1 MNKLKIILLVFVCL
15 LVNSCG
21 IYNFTGSS
29 KIDAKTFQVNRFQNL
44 APLVQPGIDRL
55 FTVKLQDLIQSQTNL
70 SITNKEGDL
79 VYEGEIVDYTV
90 SPTTITADIKA
101 AQSRLSIQV
110 NIRFINKK
118 KETDNFE
125 RRFSHFYDFPGNEL
139 PRGAILNTALDEIY
153 ARITQD
159 IFNETLAKW

>member
-1 MNKLKIILLVFVCL
+1 MNKIKIILLLFVCL

-101 AQSRLSIQV
+101 AQSRLTIQV

-118 KETDNFE
+118 KEADNFE

>member
-101 AQSRLSIQV
+101 AQSRLTIQV

>member
-1 MNKLKIILLVFVCL
+1 MNNLKIILLVFVCL

-44 APLVQPGIDRL
+44 APLVEPGIDRL

>member
-15 LVNSCG
+15 LANSCG

>member
-1 MNKLKIILLVFVCL
+1 MNKLKIILLLSIFL
-15 LVNSCG
+15 LINSCG

-29 KIDAKTFQVNRFQNL
+29 KIDAKTFQVNRFQNI
-44 APLVQPGIDRL
+44 APLVEPGIDRT

-101 AQSRLSIQV
+101 AQSRLTIQV
-110 NIRFINKK
+110 NVRFINKK
-118 KETDNFE
+118 KEADNFE

-139 PRGAILNTALDEIY
+139 PRGAILHTALDEIY
-153 ARITQD
+153 VRITQD

>member
-21 IYNFTGSS
+21 IYNFTGSN

-101 AQSRLSIQV
+101 AQSRLTIQV

>member
-1 MNKLKIILLVFVCL
+1 MNKIKIILLVFVCL
-15 LVNSCG
+15 IVNSCG

-101 AQSRLSIQV
+101 AQSRLTIQV

-118 KETDNFE
+118 KEADNFE

>member
-1 MNKLKIILLVFVCL
+1 MNKLKIILLLSIFL
-15 LVNSCG
+15 LINSCG

-29 KIDAKTFQVNRFQNL
+29 KIDAKTFQVNRFQNI
-44 APLVQPGIDRL
+44 APLVEPGIDRT

-101 AQSRLSIQV
+101 AQSRLTVQV
-110 NIRFINKK
+110 NVRFINKK
-118 KETDNFE
+118 KEADNFE
-125 RRFSHFYDFPGNEL
+125 KRFSHFYDFPGNEL

-153 ARITQD
+153 VRITQD

>member
-1 MNKLKIILLVFVCL
+1 MNKLKIILLLLICL
-15 LVNSCG
+15 LINSCG

-29 KIDAKTFQVNRFQNL
+29 KIDAKTFQVNRFQNI
-44 APLVQPGIDRL
+44 APLVEPGIDRT

-101 AQSRLSIQV
+101 AQSRLTIQV
-110 NIRFINKK
+110 NVRFINKK
-118 KETDNFE
+118 KEADNFE

-153 ARITQD
+153 VRITQD

>member
-1 MNKLKIILLVFVCL
+1 MNKLKIILLLSIFL
-15 LVNSCG
+15 LINSCG

-29 KIDAKTFQVNRFQNL
+29 KIDAKTFQVNRFQNI
-44 APLVQPGIDRL
+44 APLVEPGIDRT

-101 AQSRLSIQV
+101 AQSRLTIQV
-110 NIRFINKK
+110 NVRFINKK
-118 KETDNFE
+118 KEADNFE

-153 ARITQD
+153 VRITQD

>member
-44 APLVQPGIDRL
+44 APLVEPGIDRL

>member
-1 MNKLKIILLVFVCL
+1 MNKLKIILLLSICL
-15 LVNSCG
+15 IINSCG

-29 KIDAKTFQVNRFQNL
+29 KIDAKTFQVNRFQNI
-44 APLVQPGIDRL
+44 APLVEPGIDRT

-101 AQSRLSIQV
+101 AQSRLTVQV
-110 NIRFINKK
+110 NVRFINKK
-118 KETDNFE
+118 KEADNFE
-125 RRFSHFYDFPGNEL
+125 KRFSHFYDFPGNEL

-153 ARITQD
+153 VRITQD

>member
-90 SPTTITADIKA
+90 APTTITADIKA
-101 AQSRLSIQV
+101 AQSRLTIQV

-118 KETDNFE
+118 KEADNFE

>member
-1 MNKLKIILLVFVCL
+1 M
-15 LVNSCG
+15 
-21 IYNFTGSS
+21 
-29 KIDAKTFQVNRFQNL
+29 
-44 APLVQPGIDRL
+44 
-55 FTVKLQDLIQSQTNL
+55 
-70 SITNKEGDL
+70 
-79 VYEGEIVDYTV
+79 

>member
-1 MNKLKIILLVFVCL
+1 MNKLKIILLLSIFL
-15 LVNSCG
+15 LINSCG

-29 KIDAKTFQVNRFQNL
+29 KIDAKTFQVNRFQNI
-44 APLVQPGIDRL
+44 APLVEPGIDRT
-55 FTVKLQDLIQSQTNL
+55 FTLKLQELIQSQTNL

-101 AQSRLSIQV
+101 AQSRLTMQV
-110 NIRFINKK
+110 NVRFINKK
-118 KETDNFE
+118 KEADNFE

-153 ARITQD
+153 VRITQD